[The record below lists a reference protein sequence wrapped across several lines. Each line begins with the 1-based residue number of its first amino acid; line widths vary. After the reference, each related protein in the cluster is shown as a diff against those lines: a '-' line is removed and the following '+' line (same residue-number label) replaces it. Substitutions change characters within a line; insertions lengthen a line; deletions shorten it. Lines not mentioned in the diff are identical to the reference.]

1 MDQTS
6 QLKDRELQTTFL
18 KVKTDPYAVCVVI

>member
-6 QLKDRELQTTFL
+6 QLKGRELQTTFF
-18 KVKTDPYAVCVVI
+18 KVKTDPYAVYVVS

>member
-6 QLKDRELQTTFL
+6 QLKGKEPQTTFL
-18 KVKTDPYAVCVVI
+18 KVKTDPYAVYVVI